1 MSVFNLRS
9 NSDVLP
15 IAAFWVLGLVW
26 GANFIYM
33 KMAVAHITPLQT
45 VFIRVLCGL
54 LPVAL
59 YAWWRGDLKQQHI
72 KYAPHFLVMALL
84 ATVVYYYG
92 FASATQF
99 LPSAIAGAA
108 SAAIPLFSF
117 VFAIVFLP
125 EERFS
130 LIRLT
135 GLLSGCCGVIFIANP
150 FADVVTLQNNMQGIS
165 YILVGALCVGSSFVY
180 ARKYLTPLNIPAS
193 ALTTYQLGFSALF
206 LLLIT
211 DFDGI
216 EQLQDETHTLLGTIV
231 GLGVLGTGFAYLLY
245 YYLVNKLGAVK
256 AASSTYVPPVVAL
269 LIGAVIV
276 GESILP
282 TDYLGALAILIGVY
296 CLSKK

>member
-1 MSVFNLRS
+1 MSVIGMRN
-9 NSDVLP
+9 NEVLFP
-15 IAAFWVLGLVW
+15 ALAFWILGLVW

-33 KMAVAHITPLQT
+33 KMAVDLITPLQT
-45 VFIRVLCGL
+45 VFIRVLCGFV
-54 LPVAL
+54 PVAV
-59 YAWWRGDLKQQHI
+59 YAWWRGDLKLQHI
-72 KYAPHFLVMALL
+72 RYAPHFLVMALL

-92 FASATQF
+92 FASATHY

-130 LIRLT
+130 LLRLA
-135 GLLSGCCGVIFIANP
+135 GLVSGCCGVLFIANP
-150 FADVVTLQNNMQGIS
+150 FADLATLQNNMQGIS

-180 ARKYLTPLNIPAS
+180 ARKKITPLNIPAS

-211 DFDGI
+211 DLDGI
-216 EQLQDETHTLLGTIV
+216 LLLQSEAHTLVGTVI
-231 GLGVLGTGFAYLLY
+231 GLGVLGTGLAYLLY
-245 YYLVNKLGAVK
+245 YYLVNQMGAVK
-256 AASSTYVPPVVAL
+256 AASSTYVSPVVAL
-269 LIGAVIV
+269 MIGAFIV
-276 GESILP
+276 GEPILP
-282 TDYLGALAILIGVY
+282 TDYLGALAILMGVY